1 LHLEHLARAF
11 PPKEGKAELG
21 SLACNGLDRG
31 SVILATL
38 NSRTRLSS
46 LTFFFF
52 AFESVLTMN
61 SSFINFDL
69 EVSQKKNFDLE

>member
-1 LHLEHLARAF
+1 MALTVGECYSSYF
-11 PPKEGKAELG
+11 EQPNKAVF
-21 SLACNGLDRG
+21 SD
-31 SVILATL
+31 
-38 NSRTRLSS
+38 
-46 LTFFFF
+46 FFF